1 LKSGSSGKLLLLGKV
16 VRPHGLEGLL
26 RVRSYAQSEVSFSE
40 AGEVL
45 LKSGSGSIHTCR
57 VLSAKPHKNIV
68 LVKLEGVDSL
78 EEAER
83 LREAEIL
90 VKSDLIH
97 RKEGEYF
104 WHELIGLRV
113 FLDTGEHIGDITQ
126 IVPAGGNEIYVVSH
140 GRKEIFIPAAYEV
153 VKEIDLEKGTM
164 TISAMEGL
172 LDLNEV

>member
-1 LKSGSSGKLLLLGKV
+1 LKSGFSGKLLLLGKV

-26 RVRSYAQSEVSFSE
+26 RVRSYARSEASFSE

-45 LKSGSGSIHTCR
+45 LKSGSGSIHAYR
-57 VLSAKPHKNIV
+57 VLSARPHKNIV
-68 LVKLEGVDSL
+68 LMKLEGVNSVG
-78 EEAER
+78 EAER

-90 VKSDLIH
+90 VKSDFIH

-113 FLDTGEHIGDITQ
+113 FLDTGEHIGNITR
-126 IVPAGGNEIYVVSH
+126 IMPAGGNEIYVVGH
-140 GRKEIFIPAAYEV
+140 GKKEIFIPAADEV
-153 VKEIDLEKGTM
+153 VKEIDLGKGMM
-164 TISAMEGL
+164 TISAMDGM